1 MTLNLYQKNSL
12 AVQLRHLELALR
24 AARIQMATPQD
35 GILFSRR
42 GVPELLRGRLEPLID
57 QALAEIRLLAE
68 RFDLE
73 NETEDLRAILRAEMA
88 GAWAGLYDTLSPR
101 LNRYGDVDPALAQT
115 LDPHLQNLI
124 TLSERILQVV
134 SEAA

>member
-1 MTLNLYQKNSL
+1 MRLSRIASKPLSHLPKNSL

-35 GILFSRR
+35 DILFSRR
-42 GVPELLRGRLEPLID
+42 GVPELLRGRLEPLIN

-88 GAWAGLYDTLSPR
+88 
-101 LNRYGDVDPALAQT
+101 
-115 LDPHLQNLI
+115 
-124 TLSERILQVV
+124 
-134 SEAA
+134 EA